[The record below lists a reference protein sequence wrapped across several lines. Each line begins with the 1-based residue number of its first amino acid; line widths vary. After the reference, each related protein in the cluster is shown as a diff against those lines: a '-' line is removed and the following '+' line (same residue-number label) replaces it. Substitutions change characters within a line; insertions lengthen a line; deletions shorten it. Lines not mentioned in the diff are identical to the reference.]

1 MRPGKSLLMYLCS
14 KFILSP
20 PCHHLLDLVR
30 LHRDEL
36 RLVGLCGAR
45 LRGRRRPPRC
55 HLARSPTPQ
64 PEPQPHIPLLH
75 HGDRPPQLPKLS
87 VPLPDC
93 VGAAASPRAA
103 SPNRP
108 SAADAAGS
116 AAPPLFPVG
125 FDSAARAARF
135 PDDAAGRTGKR
146 RTGIIDELVG
156 LTDMGPHQPPG
167 PCSVHVPRLRFHSV
181 QVFRRLVANGT
192 KSSSGTGRLK

>member
-36 RLVGLCGAR
+36 HLVGLCGAR

-64 PEPQPHIPLLH
+64 PEPQPHIPLMH

-108 SAADAAGS
+108 SAADPAGS

-135 PDDAAGRTGKR
+135 PMTRRAAPASAGRASSMSLSASLTWGR
-146 RTGIIDELVG
+146 INRLARARSMSPGSVSIRCRSFDALSRTA
-156 LTDMGPHQPPG
+156 TK
-167 PCSVHVPRLRFHSV
+167 VHRERDD
-181 QVFRRLVANGT
+181 
-192 KSSSGTGRLK
+192 